1 MEERS
6 EEPVEVEEIPA
17 ADIPEP
23 VINSE
28 SPIEENKTAIEEV
41 ENLTEPVVSEC
52 PPPAEE
58 KVEEPIAVI
67 EPEEEKSMRVEE
79 TPEPVNRTRGGK
91 IYEGGMRV
99 EETPEPVNNLECHA
113 AEALALEEPV
123 KQGKKLVVIE

>member
-79 TPEPVNRTRGGK
+79 TPEPVN
-91 IYEGGMRV
+91 
-99 EETPEPVNNLECHA
+99 NLECHA
-113 AEALALEEPV
+113 AEALAPEEPV
-123 KQGKKLVVIE
+123 KEGKKLVLIE

>member
-79 TPEPVNRTRGGK
+79 TPEPVKSLLRQKNLQL
-91 IYEGGMRV
+91 MRV
-99 EETPEPVNNLECHA
+99 EETPDPVNNLECHA
-113 AEALALEEPV
+113 AEALAPEEPV

>member
-41 ENLTEPVVSEC
+41 ENLAEPVVSEC
-52 PPPAEE
+52 PPPPEE

-79 TPEPVNRTRGGK
+79 TPEPVN
-91 IYEGGMRV
+91 
-99 EETPEPVNNLECHA
+99 NLECHA
-113 AEALALEEPV
+113 AEALAPEEPV
-123 KQGKKLVVIE
+123 KEGEKLVVIE